1 MSKHLPFT
9 IYHLPFKPMC
19 GRATLT
25 KKPKELEE
33 RLQLTF
39 EPALLEILQ
48 QILPTYNIAPTH
60 LHPVVTNEEGPQL
73 QLFKWG
79 LIPSWAK
86 SAAIGSRLINA
97 RIETITE
104 KPAFRAI
111 HKRRCLVPLDGFYEW
126 KKEGKTK
133 IPHRIILKKE
143 AIFCAAGI
151 WEKWADEKGEI
162 IQSFTILT
170 QSPNALLAS
179 IHNRMPVILSPDQ
192 EQLWLAHNL
201 STKEVLARIVP
212 FPEEL
217 MEAYPVSNK
226 VGKVANNDASLIE
239 RDIPRQGTLF

>member
-1 MSKHLPFT
+1 MMIYHLPFT

-60 LHPVVTNEEGPQL
+60 LHPVVINEEGPQL

-97 RIETITE
+97 RIETIME

-111 HKRRCLVPLDGFYEW
+111 HERRCLVPLDGFYEW

-133 IPHRIILKKE
+133 IPHRIIIKEE
-143 AIFCAAGI
+143 AIF
-151 WEKWADEKGEI
+151 
-162 IQSFTILT
+162 SFTILT
-170 QSPNALLAS
+170 QAPNDLLKP
-179 IHNRMPVILSPDQ
+179 IHNRMPAILSLDQ
-192 EQLWLAHNL
+192 EQRWLDHNL
-201 STKEVLARIVP
+201 STKEVLAMITP

-217 MEAYPVSNK
+217 METYPVSNK

-239 RDIPRQGTLF
+239 RDVLRQGTLF